1 MKEFNCIG
9 CPRSCLLRVEGE
21 NGEYTVTGNSCPNGE
36 RFAISEMTAPRRM
49 VCSTVKTVFPDVP
62 VLPVRLSAEIPKSEI
77 MNVMREISSVLLT
90 ERLRRGDVIIENLLG
105 LGTDLISTSD
115 VLSLQ

>member
-9 CPRSCLLRVEGE
+9 CPRGCLLRVEEE
-21 NGEYTVTGNSCPNGE
+21 NGGFKVSGNSCPNGE
-36 RFAISEMTAPRRM
+36 RFAVSEMTAPRRM

-90 ERLRRGDVIIENLLG
+90 ERLRRGDVIISNLLG
-105 LGTDLISTSD
+105 LGVDLISTSN